1 MSQQGLRQASVREVT
16 GTAFDYNGD
25 FMALFASDGITAG
38 DFNGK
43 LLQYINLKLSSSYDN
58 LPGAMAAFATANS
71 ATNFSAVGTFSA

>member
-1 MSQQGLRQASVREVT
+1 MAAKCHDGLIGSC
-16 GTAFDYNGD
+16 D
-25 FMALFASDGITAG
+25 FTDHITAG